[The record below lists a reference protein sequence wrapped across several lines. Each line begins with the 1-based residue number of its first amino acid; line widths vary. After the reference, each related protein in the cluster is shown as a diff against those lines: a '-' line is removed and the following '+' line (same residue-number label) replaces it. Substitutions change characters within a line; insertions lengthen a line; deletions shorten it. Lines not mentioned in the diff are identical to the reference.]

1 MTRRT
6 KTIHSI
12 AACSAMCALVTA
24 SGTAVAQSSL
34 TVFGVMD
41 AAVRRTN
48 TDGVGHVL
56 SMASGSYTSSRYGFR
71 GREDLGNGLN
81 ASFWLESF
89 LSTDTGLA
97 SPDGFQ
103 RRATLSLSHA
113 EWGELRMGRDFTPTH
128 ANWSRFDPF
137 NYVGIGSVQ
146 LFSLSA
152 TGTTP
157 VTAAF
162 GSNSNSIQRSSNGVQ
177 YLLPRNSWGV
187 EGGFTKAFGESKVSA
202 SDQHDSIGGRLGINL
217 GPVFVSA
224 ASYTTH
230 DDKTISNFKDRA
242 LAASWDAGVVKL
254 SAGIRRFDYRDARQ
268 NNYLLAAIVPWGAH
282 EAKLSLNRT
291 KMGGSVGTTSVNGD
305 GADQLALGYVY
316 HLSKRTVAYA
326 TAATIRDKGNTRF
339 VVPGAPVG
347 TAGAKSQ
354 GFEFGMNHEF

>member
-1 MTRRT
+1 MNRRT
-6 KTIHSI
+6 QLAHRITLLTALLALGS
-12 AACSAMCALVTA
+12 AASAQ
-24 SGTAVAQSSL
+24 QSSL

-56 SMASGSYTSSRYGFR
+56 SIASGSYSSSRYGFR
-71 GREDLGNGLN
+71 GREDLGGGLS

-89 LSTDTGLA
+89 LSTDTGLS
-97 SPDGFQ
+97 SPEGFQ
-103 RRATLSLSHA
+103 RRSTLSLSHA
-113 EWGELRMGRDFTPTH
+113 EWGELRMGRDFTHTH
-128 ANWSRFDPF
+128 SNWSRFDPF

-152 TGTTP
+152 TGNTP

-162 GSNSNSIQRSSNGVQ
+162 GSNANSIQRSSNGIQ
-177 YLLPRNSWGV
+177 YLLPRNGWGV

-202 SDQHDSIGGRLGINL
+202 SDQHDSIGGRLGIHL

-242 LAASWDAGVVKL
+242 LAASWNAGVIKL
-254 SAGIRRFDYRDARQ
+254 SAGVRRFEYKDAKQ
-268 NNYLLAAIVPWGAH
+268 NNYLFAAIVPWGAH
-282 EAKLSLNRT
+282 ELKFSFNCAR
-291 KMGGSVGTTSVNGD
+291 MGGSVGSTSIND
-305 GADQLALGYVY
+305 DRADQLALGYVY
-316 HLSKRTVAYA
+316 RLSKRTVAYA
-326 TAATIRDKGNTRF
+326 TAATIHDKGNARF
-339 VVPGAPVG
+339 VVPGSPAG
-347 TAGAKSQ
+347 KAGAKSQ